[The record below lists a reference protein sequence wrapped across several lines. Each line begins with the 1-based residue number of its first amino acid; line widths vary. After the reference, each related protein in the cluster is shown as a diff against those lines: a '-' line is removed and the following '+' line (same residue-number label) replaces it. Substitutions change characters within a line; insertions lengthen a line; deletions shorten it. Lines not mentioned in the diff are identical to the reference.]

1 MIFVFK
7 KKKVLLLIFLIII
20 FFLMCT
26 LKTSAYVKTGHDEFT
41 EINFLDKND
50 KLLINRSS
58 SEIEE
63 AYRAISKGKIFG
75 WATNYFNIN
84 SEANYIGD
92 ILFSRSNRTSNTFTI
107 NYKVEEEKFSNKSIR
122 INGSVAA
129 KIAFGNSKSKID
141 ASISPT
147 ISGYYDKTNGYS
159 KEETTDFKLNIL
171 PNTKVTLRVSGEAY
185 VTSAVSKYYF
195 LGICLRKGEWE
206 RIDVETMY
214 YELVE
219 EVVNE

>member
-1 MIFVFK
+1 MIYIFK
-7 KKKVLLLIFLIII
+7 KKKILLVMFLMIVFFLI
-20 FFLMCT
+20 CG
-26 LKTSAYVKTGHDEFT
+26 LKINAYVKTGHDEFM

-58 SEIEE
+58 SEIEN
-63 AYRAISKGKIFG
+63 AYKEISKGKVFG
-75 WATNYFNIN
+75 WTTNYFNIN
-84 SEANYIGD
+84 SKANYVGD
-92 ILFSRSNRTSNTFTI
+92 VLFSRSNRTSNTFTI
-107 NYKVEEEKFSNKSIR
+107 NYKVEEETYKNNSLR
-122 INGSVAA
+122 INGSVAT
-129 KIAFGNSKSKID
+129 KIAFGNSKSKVD
-141 ASISPT
+141 GSISPT
-147 ISGYYDKTNGYS
+147 VSGYYDKGNGYS

-219 EVVNE
+219 EVLE

>member
-1 MIFVFK
+1 MIVVFK
-7 KKKVLLLIFLIII
+7 KKKVLLLIIFIII
-20 FFLMCT
+20 FFLMCG

-63 AYRAISKGKIFG
+63 AYKAISKGKIFG
-75 WATNYFNIN
+75 WTTNYFNIN
-84 SEANYIGD
+84 SKANYIGD

-107 NYKVEEEKFSNKSIR
+107 NYKVEEENFSNKSIR

-129 KIAFGNSKSKID
+129 KIAFGNSKSKVD